1 MHVRLALLLVVAL
14 ASTACSQE
22 PTPRTVVASTSTSS
36 STSTS
41 EAVATTGTAGPTTTS
56 TTIPPE
62 QTTTTVSI
70 DDTRLALQAVA
81 EGFEQPVFF
90 ITSGGHAYVVD
101 QPGRIW
107 TLVEDNDPVV
117 VLDIRDRLSFAGEQ
131 GLLGLAFHPEH
142 ADRLYVNYTATSGA
156 TVVSEFSVS
165 GNPPTADPTSER
177 IILEVPQPAV
187 NHNGGMIA
195 FGPQGD
201 LWIGMGDGG
210 GADDRFGNGQRDDTL
225 LGAMLRIRVGPD
237 AIPYGVVDEM
247 GFAAPEIWAIGLRNP
262 WRFSFDGDR
271 VWIADVGQ
279 GDVEEINAEPTEDRE
294 LNFGWPIY
302 EGTDCF
308 AGPCDGFDASGR
320 AVRVPVFEYRHDEG
334 CSVTGGYVY
343 RGSTVPQLN
352 GHYFYSDWCSGF
364 IRSIGPDGAIH
375 DWTEGTGTVPQ
386 VSSFGRDDAGE
397 VYVVSATG
405 TIFRIVENQG

>member
-1 MHVRLALLLVVAL
+1 MRARLALVLVVIL
-14 ASTACSQE
+14 ASAACSQE
-22 PTPRTVVASTSTSS
+22 PTPRTVAASTSTSS

-41 EAVATTGTAGPTTTS
+41 EAVTTTGSAGPTTTNA
-56 TTIPPE
+56 TVPPE
-62 QTTTTVSI
+62 PTTTTVSI
-70 DDTRLALQAVA
+70 DDTQLAIQAIA
-81 EGFEQPVFF
+81 EGFDQPVFF
-90 ITSGGHAYVVD
+90 TTSGGRAFVVD

-107 TLVEDNDPVV
+107 ALVEDNDPIV

-142 ADRLYVNYTATSGA
+142 TDRLYVNYTATNGA
-156 TVVSEFSVS
+156 TVVSEFRVS
-165 GNPPTADPTSER
+165 GDPPAADPASER
-177 IILEVPQPAV
+177 VVLEIPQPAG

-237 AIPYGVVDEM
+237 VVPYGVVEGM

-279 GDVEEINAEPTEDRE
+279 GEVEEINAEFTDDRE

-302 EGTDCF
+302 EGSNCF

-320 AVRVPVFEYRHDEG
+320 AVRDPIFEYGHDEG

-343 RGSTVPQLN
+343 RGSTVPQLD
-352 GHYFYSDWCSGF
+352 GHYFFSDWCSGF
-364 IRSIGPDGAIH
+364 IRSIGPDGTLH

-405 TIFRIVENQG
+405 TIYRIVENQG